1 MHLSAADSL
10 MRTLRYHCIVIAVD
24 AAAAAAA
31 AAIGCGETFAEQSRT

>member
-24 AAAAAAA
+24 AAAAAA
-31 AAIGCGETFAEQSRT
+31 IGCGETFAEQSRT